1 MGWGYD
7 NINVKARELP
17 ALKSSI
23 VDYQN
28 QKEEKYSK
36 KKLIEIKDHQ
46 LFFEENLKL
55 PAIETK
61 KNFNRLPPGLIF
73 FYFLKNKRFFL
84 FRRNFSDL
92 FKLKNS
98 ILNNFFLKLLIK
110 KNFYNGITI

>member
-7 NINVKARELP
+7 NINVKPRELP

-36 KKLIEIKDHQ
+36 KKLIEMKDHQ

-55 PAIETK
+55 PPIQIK
-61 KNFNRLPPGLIF
+61 KNFNRLPPGSLLLF
-73 FYFLKNKRFFL
+73 FFL
-84 FRRNFSDL
+84 
-92 FKLKNS
+92 
-98 ILNNFFLKLLIK
+98 
-110 KNFYNGITI
+110 